1 MTLTPNLPKK
11 NLLIALSGVPDLLKK
26 HGRRLPP
33 VVIAGAATPV
43 VATPAA
49 ATNAT
54 GAVMITNRRTA
65 SLRTAGRTAALPVI
79 ALTPLGITGRE

>member
-11 NLLIALSGVPDLLKK
+11 NLLIVLVGVPDLMKK
-26 HGRRLPP
+26 QSLRSSPA
-33 VVIAGAATPV
+33 VTAGAATQV

-54 GAVMITNRRTA
+54 GAVMITNRRI
-65 SLRTAGRTAALPVI
+65 AGRTAALPVI
-79 ALTPLGITGRE
+79 ALTPPGITGRE

>member
-11 NLLIALSGVPDLLKK
+11 NLLIALVGVHGLMKK
-26 HGRRLPP
+26 QNLRSSPA
-33 VVIAGAATPV
+33 VTAGAATLV
-43 VATPAA
+43 V

-65 SLRTAGRTAALPVI
+65 GRTAALPVI
-79 ALTPLGITGRE
+79 ALTAPGITGRE